1 MPIINKGILNSKTA
15 FLRQVGNDWPTA
27 QVVVSTTADVTEA
40 SSNLYFTNTRV
51 VSALIPGS
59 GIIIEANGRI
69 SANVSIGSVTA
80 AQVSSLSNFTTA
92 NLIESSANLYFTNA
106 RVVSAL
112 IPGAAITIE
121 ANGRI
126 SANVSGIVVQ
136 AATQVNNLDNLTTA
150 NLAEGTNLYYTNARV
165 RSAIS
170 AGKGIII
177 DNNGVIKNT
186 GSTPVFNTDINGAG
200 SSNVLSTMDV
210 EVAFPSTPTTDR
222 FLLRSLLV
230 VNLTE
235 STAQVSGNI
244 LYATGNTAF
253 FANKIPIPAGGLLEF
268 YEKGQLFQPNDK
280 INLQG
285 FDAAGV
291 PTANILNA
299 IYAYETFV
307 NDVAY
312 IGTGTTLAANATNIQ
327 VYDSASAFSI
337 IESIKVVNLGSETP
351 KVRLYWAD
359 ANGAPKGYFAYGT
372 PIPVNTSIEFLQ
384 TPKRLEIS
392 DKLFAYYTGANAN
405 SVSVFVSAKTGPTF
419 TPGFYTA
426 NVALSGTVSALF
438 STTENDG
445 ALLYYTIE

>member
-1 MPIINKGILNSKTA
+1 MSIINKGVYDAGKMFILQT
-15 FLRQVGNDWPTA
+15 GNDWPTS
-27 QVVVSTTADVTEA
+27 QTTTADVTEA
-40 SSNLYFTNTRV
+40 SSNLYFTNARV
-51 VSALIPGS
+51 I
-59 GIIIEANGRI
+59 
-69 SANVSIGSVTA
+69 A
-80 AQVSSLSNFTTA
+80 AVSSLTTA
-92 NLIESSANLYFTNA
+92 NITEASSNLYFTNA
-106 RVVSAL
+106 RVVQAVNPLLTTANVLETTNQYFTNTRVVSAL
-112 IPGAAITIE
+112 IAGEYVTIE

-126 SANVSGIVVQ
+126 SANVGTVTVQ

-170 AGKGIII
+170 AGRGIVI

-186 GSTPVFNTDINGAG
+186 GATPVFNTDINGAG

-210 EVAFPSTPTTDR
+210 EVSFPTVPANDR
-222 FLLRSLLV
+222 YLLRSLLV

-268 YEKGQLFQPNDK
+268 YEKGQLFQAGDK
-280 INLQG
+280 VNLQG

-291 PTANILNA
+291 PTSNILNA
-299 IYAYETFV
+299 IYAYETFS
-307 NDVAY
+307 NDIAY
-312 IGTGTTLAANATNIQ
+312 IGTGTTLAANVTNIQ

-337 IESIKVVNLGSETP
+337 VESIKVVNLGSETP
-351 KVRLYWAD
+351 KVRLYIAD
-359 ANGAPKGYFAYGT
+359 ANGSPKAYLAYGT
-372 PIPVNTSIEFLQ
+372 PIPVNTSVEFLQ
-384 TPKRLEIS
+384 TSKRLEIS

-419 TPGFYTA
+419 TPGFYTP
-426 NVALSGTVSALF
+426 NVELTGTVSALF
-438 STTENDG
+438 GTTENDG
-445 ALLYYTIE
+445 TLLYYTIE